1 GIVNGS
7 GWLTKITS
15 TISGWFDTWV
25 IDGAVNAVAYV
36 SGFFGIA
43 LKKTQT
49 GKIQTYV
56 MLAVFGVMVFYFVMR
71 LV

>member
-1 GIVNGS
+1 M
-7 GWLTKITS
+7 TS
-15 TISGWFDTWV
+15 TASGWFDNWV

-49 GKIQTYV
+49 GKIQTYIV
-56 MLAVFGVMVFYFVMR
+56 LAVFGVMVLYFAMR
-71 LV
+71 LF